1 MRDMIFEDDFPSLK
15 GTEVTRQ
22 DCKDNYKF
30 LFGYLFNEKEDYYFH
45 QLIVKQNCLDKVR
58 VREAW
63 TKFKESLNEADI
75 IVNCDWIKD
84 DIKQF
89 EKNLYIAE
97 K

>member
-1 MRDMIFEDDFPSLK
+1 MTPDIWLNEN
-15 GTEVTRQ
+15 EVVLPQCFIDEHTNGK
-22 DCKDNYKF
+22 CISTK
-30 LFGYLFNEKEDYYFH
+30 
-45 QLIVKQNCLDKVR
+45 R

-63 TKFKESLNEADI
+63 IKFKESLNEADI